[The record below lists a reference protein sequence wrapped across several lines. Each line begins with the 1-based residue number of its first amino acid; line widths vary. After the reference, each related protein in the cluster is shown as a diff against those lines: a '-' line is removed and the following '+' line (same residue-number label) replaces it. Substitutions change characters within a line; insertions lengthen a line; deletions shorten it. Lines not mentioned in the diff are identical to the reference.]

1 MPTPTSDAVGDSGP
15 RWLEAD
21 LIGEVDDQGRFER
34 GADLTPAIGDFAHF
48 ATSDLLGAVYGS
60 AGGSLLEVG
69 FLSSMPSTPVS
80 LDLAKL
86 VARHVGVFGASGSGK
101 TNFVAHLVQRI
112 AASENKHAHIVVI
125 DTQGEYADALDA
137 QATVLRPNVDGGFE
151 IPAWAFPCRQLL
163 ATLIGREPSDIEA
176 DGFADVVVELRR
188 AHAEESDWLNIDS
201 SAINPDTPIPYD
213 LKAAWFEF
221 DRRNHAVYEDRND
234 QGAEMFATRGSPAD
248 LMPSQHDQYGAGSA
262 APFKG
267 SRHGAFR
274 DAPRRMRARMRDP
287 RFHFLLPLADWPHVS
302 EDPLA
307 GYLARWASRASGVV
321 VLDLQALT
329 AEATQIAVSAVLDFS
344 LELAVR
350 SRELPNADAHPLLLV
365 IEEAH
370 RYFEVGSQ
378 SSDTR
383 RALERVARE
392 GRKYGVG
399 LALVSQRPS
408 DIAAT
413 VLAQLGT
420 FMGFR
425 LTNSSDVAAVTAALP
440 DAVGNIASSLSTL
453 RTGEVV
459 MSGEA
464 VGVPSRVRMPRPTPE
479 PRSGDA
485 ATARWQTEPSAGSLV
500 EALALV
506 RQYR

>member
-1 MPTPTSDAVGDSGP
+1 
-15 RWLEAD
+15 
-21 LIGEVDDQGRFER
+21 
-34 GADLTPAIGDFAHF
+34 
-48 ATSDLLGAVYGS
+48 
-60 AGGSLLEVG
+60 
-69 FLSSMPSTPVS
+69 
-80 LDLAKL
+80 
-86 VARHVGVFGASGSGK
+86 
-101 TNFVAHLVQRI
+101 
-112 AASENKHAHIVVI
+112 VI

-188 AHAEESDWLNIDS
+188 AHAEGSDWLNIDS

-234 QGAEMFATRGSPAD
+234 QGAEVFSTRGSPAG
-248 LMPSQHDQYGAGSA
+248 LVPSQHDQYGAGSA

-274 DAPRRMRARMRDP
+274 DAPRRMRARTRDP

-321 VLDLQALT
+321 VLDLQVLT

-370 RYFEVGSQ
+370 RYFEVGPQ

-408 DIAAT
+408 DVAAT

-464 VGVPSRVRMPRPTPE
+464 VGVPSRVRMPLPTPE

-485 ATARWQTEPSAGSLV
+485 ATVRWQTEPSAGSLV
-500 EALALV
+500 DALALV